1 MITIDTIITNIILKH
16 TGVGVTPIEL
26 KMVNADLGYD
36 DSYYL
41 GDDTWKRIASRVI
54 KKSGYILQFLPK
66 SEGQHFVDYINLINP
81 NEEEAYHVEPGTKPS
96 EYFTP
101 ILDPRS
107 PEAREFMFLLEK
119 EMYMERK
126 RKLKSKYFFDN
137 NGFDN

>member
-54 KKSGYILQFLPK
+54 KESGYILQYLPR
-66 SEGQHFVDYINLINP
+66 SEGQHFVDYVNLINP
-81 NEEEAYHVEPGTKPS
+81 NEENAYHVEPGTRPT

-107 PEAREFMFLLEK
+107 PEAQEFMFLLEK
-119 EMYMERK
+119 ELYMERK
-126 RKLKSKYFFDN
+126 RKLKSKNFFDKN
-137 NGFDN
+137 KYDN

>member
-54 KKSGYILQFLPK
+54 KKSGYILQFLPR
-66 SEGQHFVDYINLINP
+66 SEGQHFVDYVNLINP
-81 NEEEAYHVEPGTKPS
+81 NEENAYRVEPGTKPS

-119 EMYMERK
+119 EMFMERK

>member
-41 GDDTWKRIASRVI
+41 GDDTWKRIANKVV
-54 KKSGYILQFLPK
+54 KKSGYILQFLPRN
-66 SEGQHFVDYINLINP
+66 EGQHFVDYVNLINP
-81 NEEEAYHVEPGTKPS
+81 NEENAYHVEPGTRPT

-107 PEAREFMFLLEK
+107 PEAQEFMFLLEK
-119 EMYMERK
+119 ELYMERK
-126 RKLKSKYFFDN
+126 RKLKSKNFFDKN
-137 NGFDN
+137 KFDN